1 MSKWSQSERKYG
13 RPWQGPLRHYDIL
26 KEATIGFA
34 VVLVLVFILAITFS
48 SPDVPPVTVQ
58 AWAKAQPVG
67 FVDIALTEL
76 NGTSNSATY
85 GPPYNTSNNP
95 ATDSVQSLGPIS
107 VQKFFGVKYP
117 LNTAKDFVLNPLST
131 LPDFPSLTAAIA
143 TYEQAPKATEDRWI
157 SNYQSKLNK
166 LPLSGST
173 IIANMPSAGP
183 VPVLMTHL
191 LAMAQSGAL
200 DAQLLTQSSFYTTNY
215 TRPLLFIGDSWKAQH
230 AASYWGKI
238 VTAEHLAGDQWGV
251 MNETGSWPGQPW
263 LWLYTMW
270 YQISP
275 MSTSGNGDVE
285 VLAIMTV
292 LSLVLM
298 LVPVIP
304 GLRKIPEKIPVY
316 RLIWRNY
323 YRDPE
328 FTNVEVPVHKA

>member
-1 MSKWSQSERKYG
+1 MSRWSQSERKYG
-13 RPWQGPLRHYDIL
+13 RPWHGPLRHYDIL
-26 KEATIGFA
+26 KEATIAF
-34 VVLVLVFILAITFS
+34 VIVLVLVFLLAITFS

-58 AWAKAQPVG
+58 SWAKAQPVG

-76 NGTSNSATY
+76 NGTSTTATY
-85 GPPYNTSNNP
+85 GPPYNT
-95 ATDSVQSLGPIS
+95 ATGSLQTLGPVS

-131 LPDFPSLTAAIA
+131 LPDFPSLTVAIS
-143 TYEQAPKATEDRWI
+143 TYEHASKATEDHWI
-157 SNYQSKLNK
+157 SNYQAQMNK
-166 LPLSGST
+166 LPLGSSAV
-173 IIANMPSAGP
+173 ISEMPSAGP

-215 TRPLLFIGDSWKAQH
+215 TNPLMFIGDSVVAQPN
-230 AASYWGKI
+230 SYWNKL
-238 VTAEHLAGDQWGV
+238 VTVDHLQGNQWGV

-263 LWLYTMW
+263 MWLYTMW

-292 LSLVLM
+292 LSILLL
-298 LVPVIP
+298 LVPIIP
-304 GLRKIPEKIPVY
+304 GLRKIPEKIPLY

-323 YRDPE
+323 YRDPD
-328 FTNVEVPVHKA
+328 FTNAGEVPAQRPV

>member
-13 RPWQGPLRHYDIL
+13 RPWRGPLRHYDIL
-26 KEATIGFA
+26 KEATIGFV

-48 SPDVPPVTVQ
+48 SPDVPPVTIQ
-58 AWAKAQPVG
+58 SWAKAQPAG

-76 NGTSNSATY
+76 NGTSTTATY
-85 GPPYNTSNNP
+85 GPPYNTETGSL
-95 ATDSVQSLGPIS
+95 QSLGPVSI
-107 VQKFFGVKYP
+107 QKFFGVKYP
-117 LNTAKDFVLNPLST
+117 INTAKDFVLNPLAT
-131 LPDFPSLTAAIA
+131 LPDFPALTTAIA
-143 TYEQAPKATEDRWI
+143 TYEHASRATEDRWI
-157 SNYQSKLNK
+157 SNYQAKLNK
-166 LPLSGST
+166 LPLSSSAVIGK
-173 IIANMPSAGP
+173 MPSTGP

-200 DAQLLTQSSFYTTNY
+200 DSQLLTQSSFFTTNY
-215 TRPLLFIGDSWKAQH
+215 TNPIMFIGDSVVAQPN
-230 AASYWGKI
+230 SYWNNL
-238 VTAEHLAGDQWGV
+238 VTADHLQGDQWGV

-263 LWLYTMW
+263 MWLYTMW
-270 YQISP
+270 YQVPP

-292 LSLVLM
+292 LSVVLL

-328 FTNVEVPVHKA
+328 FTNAEVPVHKA

>member
-1 MSKWSQSERKYG
+1 MSRWSESERKYG
-13 RPWQGPLRHYDIL
+13 RPWHGPLRHYDIL
-26 KEATIGFA
+26 KEATIAFGI
-34 VVLVLVFILAITFS
+34 VLVLVFLLAITFS

-58 AWAKAQPVG
+58 SWAKAQPVG

-76 NGTSNSATY
+76 NGTSTTATY
-85 GPPYNTSNNP
+85 GPPYNT
-95 ATDSVQSLGPIS
+95 ATGSSQSLGPIS
-107 VQKFFGVKYP
+107 FEKFFGVKYP

-157 SNYQSKLNK
+157 SNYQAQLNK
-166 LPLSGST
+166 LPLGSSAV
-173 IIANMPSAGP
+173 ISQMPSAGP
-183 VPVLMTHL
+183 VPVLMSHL

-215 TRPLLFIGDSWKAQH
+215 TNPLMFIGDSVVAQPN
-230 AASYWGKI
+230 SYWNKL
-238 VTAEHLAGDQWGV
+238 VTVDHLQGNQWGV

-263 LWLYTMW
+263 MWLYTMW

-292 LSLVLM
+292 LSLL
-298 LVPVIP
+298 LLFVPVIP
-304 GLRKIPEKIPVY
+304 GLRKIPEKIPLY

-323 YRDPE
+323 YRDPD
-328 FTNVEVPVHKA
+328 FTNAEVPAQRPS

>member
-13 RPWQGPLRHYDIL
+13 RPWRGPLRHYDIL
-26 KEATIGFA
+26 KEATIGFV

-48 SPDVPPVTVQ
+48 SPDVPPVTIQ
-58 AWAKAQPVG
+58 SWAKAQPAG

-76 NGTSNSATY
+76 NGTSTTATY
-85 GPPYNTSNNP
+85 GPPYNTETGSL
-95 ATDSVQSLGPIS
+95 QSLGPVSI
-107 VQKFFGVKYP
+107 QKFFGVKYP
-117 LNTAKDFVLNPLST
+117 INTAKDFVLNPLAT
-131 LPDFPSLTAAIA
+131 LPDFPALTTAIA
-143 TYEQAPKATEDRWI
+143 TYEHASRATEDRWI
-157 SNYQSKLNK
+157 SNYQAKLNK
-166 LPLSGST
+166 LPLSSSAVIGK
-173 IIANMPSAGP
+173 MPSAGP

-200 DAQLLTQSSFYTTNY
+200 DSQLLTQSSFFTTNY
-215 TRPLLFIGDSWKAQH
+215 TNPIMFIGDSVVAQPN
-230 AASYWGKI
+230 SYWNNL
-238 VTAEHLAGDQWGV
+238 VTADHLQGDQWGV

-263 LWLYTMW
+263 MWLYTMW
-270 YQISP
+270 YQVPP

-292 LSLVLM
+292 LSVVLL

-328 FTNVEVPVHKA
+328 FTNAEVPVHKA